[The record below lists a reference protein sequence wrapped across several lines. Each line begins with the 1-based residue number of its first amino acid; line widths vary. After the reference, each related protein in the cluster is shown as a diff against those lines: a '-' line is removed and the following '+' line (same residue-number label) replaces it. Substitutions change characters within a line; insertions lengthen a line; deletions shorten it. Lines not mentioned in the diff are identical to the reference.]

1 MLSRAPKSSYEF
13 SSALKSTHEVL
24 LKVIDL
30 WNPWPWHYIYIYIII
45 GRSLVL
51 LKAPKSFHEFSSA
64 FESTHEVFS
73 KVIY

>member
-1 MLSRAPKSSYEF
+1 MLSRAPKSSYEL
-13 SSALKSTHEVL
+13 SSALKSIHEVL

-30 WNPWPWHYIYIYIII
+30 RNPWPWHYIII

-51 LKAPKSFHEFSSA
+51 SKAPKSFHEFSSA
-64 FESTHEVFS
+64 FESTHEVLL